1 MKQGKERTAKWSNEK
16 NNAPQRTEKLPQWIH
31 QPRKK
36 EKEHSL
42 KKTRPWTV
50 LYCLLTWVPEIR
62 QRLDSNE
69 DVPHIQMF
77 EQKYSEA
84 PGGIFVLS
92 ARYKKGDCLL
102 LHAIR
107 RTIIVESYEVKLKSA
122 VKIKH
127 LSTQA
132 QQWSLSQKENRRNPT
147 SQRKNQG
154 KTSQDHGMIQ
164 EKRKTTGQHKVIHP
178 DD

>member
-1 MKQGKERTAKWSNEK
+1 MRR
-16 NNAPQRTEKLPQWIH
+16 NAPKNSLNEFISRE
-31 QPRKK
+31 RKR
-36 EKEHSL
+36 
-42 KKTRPWTV
+42 KKTRPQTV
-50 LYCLLTWVPEIR
+50 LYCLLTWVPEIP

-127 LSTQA
+127 Y
-132 QQWSLSQKENRRNPT
+132 RRKR
-147 SQRKNQG
+147 SSEVSHR
-154 KTSQDHGMIQ
+154 
-164 EKRKTTGQHKVIHP
+164 RKTAETQLRNGRIKERPVKTMEWFKKNERQPASTKLFIQMINFYV
-178 DD
+178 